1 MSELVTV
8 KSAKDDGK
16 VVLWERHPDHPNQEA
31 YVAGVNPVV
40 VALTAEVQKRIST
53 GALVVVKEDNDP
65 VALTTPAPEF
75 LGMPT
80 FGTKASDEPS
90 EESALTDDSSGNE
103 FSFESKSK
111 RKAKG

>member
-16 VVLWERHPDHPNQEA
+16 VIIWERHPDHPNQEA
-31 YVAGVNPVV
+31 YVAGTNPVV
-40 VALTAEVQKRIST
+40 VALTDEVQRRIKS
-53 GALVVVKEDNDP
+53 GALVLVTKDVKP
-65 VALTTPAPEF
+65 VPLTAPAPEF

-80 FGTKASDEPS
+80 FSTKANDEPA
-90 EESALTDDSSGNE
+90 EDSALIDDNAGNE
-103 FSFESKSK
+103 FSFESKPK